1 MKYTLLDLTQNIL
14 SSLDSDEI
22 NSINDTVESQQVVAI
37 IKTVYNDILSRS
49 NLTIHKTPF
58 TLTASGDNLKPVLMT
73 KPTGISSIDWIKYN
87 VILLGDTTPNWRT
100 INYLSPEDFIDFI
113 QHLSTNESRVGTMAH
128 TVNGY
133 DLLFNYINDTAPCY
147 YTSFEDNTIIFD
159 AYDSNLDTTLQTAK
173 TWCYGSRQL
182 DFTEVDTFVPELQP
196 DQFALLLNEAKSLAW
211 AELKQTPHAKAERTA
226 RRNWV
231 HLGKTRT
238 NIPSGK
244 FNSGNSPKD
253 MTPDFGRR

>member
-14 SSLDSDEI
+14 SSMDSDEV

-49 NLTIHKTPF
+49 NLTVHKTPF

-73 KPTGISSIDWIKYN
+73 KPESITNIDWIKYN
-87 VILLGDTTPNWRT
+87 VILQGDTAPNWRT
-100 INYLSPEDFIDFI
+100 LSYLSPEDFIDFS
-113 QHLSTNESRVGTMAH
+113 QNLSTDEARVGTMTH
-128 TVNGY
+128 TVNG
-133 DLLFNYINDTAPCY
+133 FNLSFNFTNDTAPQFF
-147 YTSFEDNTIIFD
+147 TSFQDNTIIFD
-159 AYDSNLDTTLQTAK
+159 AYDNTVDTTLQTSK
-173 TWCYGSRQL
+173 TWCYGSRNL
-182 DFTEVDTFVPELQP
+182 EFTETDAFVPELQP

-211 AELKQTPHAKAERTA
+211 AELKQTPHPKAERTA

-238 NIPSGK
+238 NIPSGR

-253 MTPDFGRR
+253 LTPNFGRK